1 MWHKLIE
8 HWLVFLFETLI
19 WLVCCSLAMTSEV
32 QSQDRPLAGLL
43 CVRILSQALGVKDF
57 FFLRGQSAV
66 KKIDA

>member
-1 MWHKLIE
+1 M
-8 HWLVFLFETLI
+8 
-19 WLVCCSLAMTSEV
+19 CCTLAMTSEV